1 MSEDLTIA
9 EWRRAQECIGAAWL
23 CQGGGFYPDAIS
35 RAYYAILHG
44 AKAAL
49 QLYDIDARTHEGV
62 KNAFGRSIA
71 VAGLVERHWSREIN
85 SLGVLRR
92 TADYDVTRT
101 FSESDSRLACERSEA
116 FLNRIRALLATTIA
130 PENLGWLQPFHGEG
144 G

>member
-9 EWRRAQECIGAAWL
+9 EWWRAQECIGAAWL
-23 CQGGGFYPDAIS
+23 CQGRGFYSDAIS

-62 KNAFGRSIA
+62 KNVFGGSIA

-85 SLGVLRR
+85 SLGILRR
-92 TADYDVTRT
+92 AADYNVTRT

>member
-1 MSEDLTIA
+1 MSEELALA
-9 EWRRAQECIGAAWL
+9 EWRRAQESLGAAWL

-35 RAYYAILHG
+35 RAYYAILHA

-62 KNAFGRSIA
+62 KNVFGGSIA

-85 SLGVLRR
+85 SLGILRR
-92 TADYDVTRT
+92 AADYNVTRT

-116 FLNRIRALLATTIA
+116 FVDRIRELLAISIP
-130 PENLGWLQPFHGEG
+130 PENLEAPRG
-144 G
+144 

>member
-23 CQGGGFYPDAIS
+23 CQGRGFYSDAIS

>member
-1 MSEDLTIA
+1 MSEELTIA

-23 CQGGGFYPDAIS
+23 CQGRGFYSDAIS